1 MKQKLT
7 STWYDLSQDFTVD
20 KTYNIHIPKNCTAYF
35 HYGTATEPTDDDRV
49 ATLGENTTAIHK
61 QSTGI
66 NLWIRSFG
74 SDIEFNIAWDEQ
86 I

>member
-7 STWYDLSQDFTVD
+7 NTWYDLSQDFTAD
-20 KTYNIHIPKNCTAYF
+20 NTYNIHIPKNCTAYF
-35 HYGTATEPTDDDRV
+35 HYGTATVPTDDDWV

-61 QSTGI
+61 QAVGI
-66 NLWIRSFG
+66 NLWMRTFNDNSV
-74 SDIEFNIAWDEQ
+74 FNIAWDEQ